1 MTTAPGATRTDR
13 RTASTAEIAAYRA
26 AARTGLPPAADAQPS
41 PVHAFVLA
49 HTAADRTVRSLIG
62 GEEASVVHLGQD
74 IRLERP
80 VRPGEPVTIAVD
92 VLGARREPRGTRV
105 AVRTRLTGAD
115 GAVPFAELVTG
126 ALLVG
131 ASGIEPFGDIP
142 SGAAPAPDGPAG
154 EPATATHRPTTD
166 GIRAYAHA
174 SGDLNPIHLDPET
187 ARAAGFDGVIA
198 HGMSVVALVCE
209 EIADRYADGDITR
222 LTALGCRF
230 SGPVL
235 PDEPLDITLQP
246 DAGPTV
252 VRFTCR
258 TPKGPAVKAGW
269 ARLSPAS
276 KERTS

>member
-1 MTTAPGATRTDR
+1 MTTTPELTRTAR
-13 RTASTAEIAAYRA
+13 RTATAGEIAAYRA
-26 AARTGLPPAADAQPS
+26 AARAGLPGPVTGQAS

-49 HTAADRTVRSLIG
+49 HTVADRTVRSLIA

-80 VRPGEPVTIAVD
+80 VRPGEPVTVALD

-105 AVRTRLTGAD
+105 AVRTRLTGDD
-115 GAVPFAELVTG
+115 GVTFAELVTS

-142 SGAAPAPDGPAG
+142 SGAAPAPAGPVG
-154 EPATATHRPTTD
+154 EPATATHRLTTD

-209 EIADRYADGDITR
+209 EIADRYADGDIAR
-222 LTALGCRF
+222 VRALGCRF
-230 SGPVL
+230 SGPVP

-269 ARLSPAS
+269 ARLSPVS